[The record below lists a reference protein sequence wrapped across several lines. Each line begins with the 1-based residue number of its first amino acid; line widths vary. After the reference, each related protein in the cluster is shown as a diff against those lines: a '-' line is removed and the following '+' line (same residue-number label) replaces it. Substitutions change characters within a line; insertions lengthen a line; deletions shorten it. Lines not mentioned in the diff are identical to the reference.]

1 MSGGNANSKVEG
13 VVRWRRQEVGMHD
26 ENQVLADTGVRNR
39 KQKPSVRELNP
50 GPTAQELCALT
61 TWTSDSLIILDH
73 MSDESLF
80 RCTIRNGA
88 NMELWSYD
96 IM

>member
-1 MSGGNANSKVEG
+1 
-13 VVRWRRQEVGMHD
+13 MHD
-26 ENQVLADTGVRNR
+26 EYQVLADTGVRNR

-50 GPTAQELCALT
+50 GPTAHEPHGSTTLLT
-61 TWTSDSLIILDH
+61 DGLVVPDH
-73 MSDESLF
+73 MSNKSLF
-80 RCTIRNGA
+80 RCTTRNGA

>member
-1 MSGGNANSKVEG
+1 
-13 VVRWRRQEVGMHD
+13 MH
-26 ENQVLADTGVRNR
+26 EKNQVLADTGVRNR

-50 GPTAQELCALT
+50 GPTAQEPHALT
-61 TWTSDSLIILDH
+61 TWLTDSLVALDH
-73 MSDESLF
+73 MSDKNLF
-80 RCTIRNGA
+80 RCATRNGA